1 VWNIDERLS
10 EEDRNELDRPFT
22 EEEIKAVIDQMEKNK
37 AAGPDGFPIELYQT
51 CWEIIKDDLMAIF
64 HDFHQHNITLSRINY
79 GVITLIPKGDDAT
92 VIQKFRP
99 ICLLQVLFKIVT
111 KALTVRSEE
120 FMPKVINSCQNAFMK
135 GRFITDGVSFLQEI
149 LRETK
154 FKKQHGVEL
163 KIDFEKAYDKV
174 NWEFLFDC
182 CRQKG
187 FSERWLIWIKNAV
200 TQGTLSVKVN
210 DKVGPYFA
218 SYKGIRQGDPFAPSL
233 FNLLVNN
240 LSKLIHLAQ
249 QSGKIL
255 GLASHLVD
263 SGCAVL

>member
-1 VWNIDERLS
+1 
-10 EEDRNELDRPFT
+10 
-22 EEEIKAVIDQMEKNK
+22 
-37 AAGPDGFPIELYQT
+37 
-51 CWEIIKDDLMAIF
+51 
-64 HDFHQHNITLSRINY
+64 
-79 GVITLIPKGDDAT
+79 
-92 VIQKFRP
+92 
-99 ICLLQVLFKIVT
+99 
-111 KALTVRSEE
+111 
-120 FMPKVINSCQNAFMK
+120 
-135 GRFITDGVSFLQEI
+135 
-149 LRETK
+149 
-154 FKKQHGVEL
+154 L